1 MSPPRPIEVK
11 KLIEKRVFFGLS
23 RGKIPSK
30 YSVNVLSMRKEIA
43 SMKTLFFHYIRIGQA
58 VVEFSQTEKLHEFQE
73 HILNVDTRR

>member
-1 MSPPRPIEVK
+1 
-11 KLIEKRVFFGLS
+11 
-23 RGKIPSK
+23 
-30 YSVNVLSMRKEIA
+30 MRKEIA